1 MWPYLYVLGQ
11 TFQGVNIEALFAG
24 LQAGDDLLGLDAAWA
39 DCQTGEAAAEILR
52 EPRGHDLSTLSENGT
67 EKAGWMTYEHK
78 SGKNLP
84 PNVPS
89 DWYFSSSDPV
99 PTHSDSKSF
108 ESREEAQN
116 HFTD

>member
-39 DCQTGEAAAEILR
+39 DCQTREAAAEILR

-78 SGKNLP
+78 SGKN
-84 PNVPS
+84 VRS

-108 ESREEAQN
+108 RSREESPKS
-116 HFTD
+116 FY